1 MPVTKTLP
9 AGSVSGGTFNVQQW
23 NGSNFTK
30 VNSTGNGVTTGI
42 GTITATLNNVSGP
55 LVLSSGSA
63 SLPIKLL
70 EFTAKLKENYVLI
83 KWATAE
89 EKNNDYFNIERSA
102 DGTSFENIEEI
113 DGAGNSSSILHYEI
127 RDNNPLPGTSY
138 YRLKQTDFDGTFTY
152 SPIRAV
158 NRNSNNQLNE
168 TGIEILSLSPNP
180 FSNEFSVKYNLTQGG
195 ESSISIY
202 SMTGQLVYDQKRVDD
217 SGINTFNFMDE
228 NNLPPANYILQIING
243 SEKISKKLVKN

>member
-1 MPVTKTLP
+1 M
-9 AGSVSGGTFNVQQW
+9 S
-23 NGSNFTK
+23 
-30 VNSTGNGVTTGI
+30 
-42 GTITATLNNVSGP
+42 
-55 LVLSSGSA
+55 
-63 SLPIKLL
+63 
-70 EFTAKLKENYVLI
+70 
-83 KWATAE
+83 
-89 EKNNDYFNIERSA
+89 
-102 DGTSFENIEEI
+102 
-113 DGAGNSSSILHYEI
+113 
-127 RDNNPLPGTSY
+127 
-138 YRLKQTDFDGTFTY
+138 
-152 SPIRAV
+152 
-158 NRNSNNQLNE
+158 RNSNNQLNE